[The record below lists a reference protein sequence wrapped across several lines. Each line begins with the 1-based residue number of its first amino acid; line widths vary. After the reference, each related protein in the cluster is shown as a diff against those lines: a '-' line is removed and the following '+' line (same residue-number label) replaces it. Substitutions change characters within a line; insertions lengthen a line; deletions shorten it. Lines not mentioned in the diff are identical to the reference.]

1 VEGSAARF
9 YLRKDYIKMEK
20 YPCVIRGVEQKVPN
34 VVPGTPIYANAV
46 TVDNL
51 IFVSGMTAQ
60 TFEDGSCL
68 TNTAQ
73 DQTRVCYTKLKK
85 VLEEAGSS
93 LDNLV
98 RTLILFKDMR
108 DYPVVRAT
116 EYEFFKEH
124 APSLVDAPPASTV
137 LQAASLARP
146 EFLVEIEA
154 IAVVKK

>member
-1 VEGSAARF
+1 M
-9 YLRKDYIKMEK
+9 KK
-20 YPCVIRGVEQKVPN
+20 YPCIIKGVEQKIPN

-60 TFEDGSCL
+60 SFELGNCL

-73 DQTRVCYTKLKK
+73 DQTIACYMKLKK
-85 VLEEAGSS
+85 VLEDAGSC
-93 LDNLV
+93 LENLV
-98 RTLILFKDMR
+98 RTLILFKDMK

-116 EYEFFKEH
+116 ELEFFKKH
-124 APSLVDAPPASTV
+124 APALVDAPPASTV
-137 LQAASLARP
+137 LQAAALARP
-146 EFLVEIEA
+146 EFLVEVEA

>member
-1 VEGSAARF
+1 ME
-9 YLRKDYIKMEK
+9 IKK
-20 YPCVIRGVEQKVPN
+20 YPCYIKGVEQKWPN
-34 VVPGTPIYANAV
+34 VTPGTPIYANCV
-46 TVDNL
+46 VVDNL

-60 TFEDGSCL
+60 SFEDGACL

-73 DQTRVCYTKLKK
+73 DQTRVCYTKLKQ

-98 RTLILFKDMR
+98 RTLVLFKDMQ

-116 EYEFFKEH
+116 ELEFFKEH

-137 LQAASLARP
+137 LQAAALARP

-154 IAVVKK
+154 IAVLKK

>member
-1 VEGSAARF
+1 ME
-9 YLRKDYIKMEK
+9 IKK
-20 YPCVIRGVEQKVPN
+20 YPCYIKGVEQKWPN
-34 VVPGTPIYANAV
+34 VTPGTPIYANCVVA
-46 TVDNL
+46 DNL

-60 TFEDGSCL
+60 SFEDGACL

-73 DQTRVCYTKLKK
+73 DQTRVCYTKLKQ

-98 RTLILFKDMR
+98 RTLVLFKDMQ

-116 EYEFFKEH
+116 ELEFFKEH

-137 LQAASLARP
+137 LQAAALARP

-154 IAVVKK
+154 IAVLKK

>member
-1 VEGSAARF
+1 ME
-9 YLRKDYIKMEK
+9 IKK
-20 YPCVIRGVEQKVPN
+20 YPCYIKGVEQKWPN
-34 VVPGTPIYANAV
+34 VTPGTPIYANCV
-46 TVDNL
+46 VVDNL

-60 TFEDGSCL
+60 SFEDGACL

-73 DQTRVCYTKLKK
+73 DQTRVCYTKLKQ

-98 RTLILFKDMR
+98 RTLVLFKDMQ

-116 EYEFFKEH
+116 ELEFFEEH

-137 LQAASLARP
+137 LQAAALARP

-154 IAVVKK
+154 IAVLNK

>member
-1 VEGSAARF
+1 MSDF
-9 YLRKDYIKMEK
+9 IK
-20 YPCVIRGVEQKVPN
+20 YPCIIKGVEQKVPN

-51 IFVSGMTAQ
+51 IFISGMTAQ

-68 TNTAQ
+68 TFTAKE
-73 DQTRVCYTKLKK
+73 QTNVCYTKLKK
-85 VLEEAGSS
+85 VLEEAGSC

-98 RTLILFKDMR
+98 RTFIMFKDFK

-116 EYEFFKEH
+116 EYEFFKQY

-137 LQAASLARP
+137 IQAAALARP
-146 EFLVEIEA
+146 EFLIEIEA